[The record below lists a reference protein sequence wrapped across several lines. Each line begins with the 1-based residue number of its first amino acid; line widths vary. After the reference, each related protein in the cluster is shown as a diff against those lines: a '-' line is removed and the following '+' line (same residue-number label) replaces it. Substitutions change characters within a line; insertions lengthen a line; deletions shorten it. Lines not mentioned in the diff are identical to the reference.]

1 MAFRQTLCVRLGL
14 LAGLLP
20 SFLSIGGCT
29 VFSSAP
35 LWEVAK
41 VAGMAA
47 SNSLGQSKAINTIYL
62 PHEPVKQVCIEFN
75 RDSQVADFIPALQA
89 ELNARAVRSRVYEP
103 GVVLDT
109 CPVWLR
115 YQAYMQWAQPPL
127 SDKYKSYMT
136 AATITLQSDDGRI
149 YASSSYET
157 NDNFGV
163 AKWTSTRS
171 KLAPVVAAVMTG
183 IE

>member
-1 MAFRQTLCVRLGL
+1 MAFRHHLGSSLAL
-14 LAGLLP
+14 LATMLP
-20 SFLSIGGCT
+20 LGGCT

-47 SNSLGQSKAINTIYL
+47 SNSLGQSKAINTIYQ
-62 PHEPVKQVCIEFN
+62 PHEPVRQVCIEFN

-89 ELNARAVRSRVYEP
+89 ELNAREVQSRVYEP
-103 GVVLDT
+103 GVVLDS
-109 CPVWLR
+109 CAVWLR

-127 SDKYKSYMT
+127 SEKYKSYMT
-136 AATITLQSDDGRI
+136 AATITLQSSDGRI

-171 KLAPVVAAVMTG
+171 KIAPVVAAVMTG